1 MGVGGADAENYPLI
15 LKITV
20 KNWLCGHNLSAR
32 IVSVSLEQKKQLL
45 NGEKITM
52 ATYRTDPDLHF
63 LSMCDN
69 EDLGL
74 LVSVLTHDPKDGV
87 ARWSETL
94 TTSNEY
100 KNHYPQHNQYWPL
113 IAAEL
118 QTYGANSFANLLRRG
133 KGVMYREVLCDVC
146 DKMKVNYNKK
156 SSTENIELNMLLK
169 VLEKSLSEM
178 SLEALQEFASDMEIE
193 LTNPTPE
200 VILMAIQ
207 AAIKTTGFAA
217 YRLASII
224 VSVVAKNVIG
234 RSLPFPAFILL
245 TRSMK
250 VLAGPI
256 GWAVS
261 SAWLATDL
269 AGPAYRVTIPAC
281 LFIAYMR
288 QKSIHNLELSR

>member
-1 MGVGGADAENYPLI
+1 MGVSGADTANHLLI
-15 LKITV
+15 LKIAA
-20 KNWLCGHNLSAR
+20 KNWLCGHNLSAHV
-32 IVSVSLEQKKQLL
+32 VSVSLEQKKQLL

-63 LSMCDN
+63 LSVCDN

-94 TTSNEY
+94 TTSSEY
-100 KNHYPQHNQYWPL
+100 KNYYPQHNQYWPL

-118 QTYGANSFANLLRRG
+118 QTYGANSFANILRRG
-133 KGVMYREVLCDVC
+133 KGVVYREVLCDAC

-169 VLEKSLSEM
+169 LLEASLSEM
-178 SLEALQEFASDMEIE
+178 SSEDLQEFASDMEIE

-200 VILMAIQ
+200 VILMAVQ

-217 YRLASII
+217 FKFAAII
-224 VSVVAKNVIG
+224 VSVVAKNLFG
-234 RSLPFPAFILL
+234 RALPFTAFIFLSRSISVL
-245 TRSMK
+245 T
-250 VLAGPI
+250 GPI
-256 GWAVS
+256 GWALS

-288 QKSIHNLELSR
+288 QKSLHSQESSR